1 MSTASGRPRWVGNS
15 FAAIGVLLLGVSAWL
30 VVEHRR
36 FATAAQRVDGIV
48 TRLERNPGGR
58 SGTFHA
64 FVQFRDGDRTVE
76 VRSRTASS
84 PPAFAVGEAV
94 TVLYEPGRADQARI
108 EAFSE
113 QYLLVSIFGGLG
125 MVFTAVGL
133 GILFFSRRG
142 GPSENVSPTPS

>member
-1 MSTASGRPRWVGNS
+1 MSAAPGKPRWVGNS
-15 FAAIGVLLLGVSAWL
+15 FAAIGVLLLAVSAWL
-30 VVEHRR
+30 VVEQRR
-36 FATAAQRVDGIV
+36 FASAAQHAEGTVM
-48 TRLERNPGGR
+48 RLDPGGR
-58 SGTFHA
+58 SRTVYA
-64 FVQFRDGDRTVE
+64 VVQFRDGDRTVE

-125 MVFTAVGL
+125 MVFTVVGL
-133 GILFFSRRG
+133 GILYFTRG
-142 GPSENVSPTPS
+142 RGTAENVSPAPT